1 MYRAAI
7 VDVFILL
14 FKLAYLQNY
23 GYMEKENLALTSRF
37 HSEDDP
43 REKALNK
50 AALKNA
56 IKDFQYNFAL
66 EENGEFTSYT
76 KTEMQIQDVDLKI
89 LNETERQDIKDT
101 LSKVLNGQKLIS
113 LGGKQE
119 IMNYVLSSRLNDI
132 FTVYGQPNQIQK

>member
-1 MYRAAI
+1 M
-7 VDVFILL
+7 
-14 FKLAYLQNY
+14 QNY

-76 KTEMQIQDVDLKI
+76 KTEMQRPRCGFEDFKRNRTARHKRYLVKGPKWTKTHL
-89 LNETERQDIKDT
+89 TWR
-101 LSKVLNGQKLIS
+101 
-113 LGGKQE
+113 
-119 IMNYVLSSRLNDI
+119 
-132 FTVYGQPNQIQK
+132 